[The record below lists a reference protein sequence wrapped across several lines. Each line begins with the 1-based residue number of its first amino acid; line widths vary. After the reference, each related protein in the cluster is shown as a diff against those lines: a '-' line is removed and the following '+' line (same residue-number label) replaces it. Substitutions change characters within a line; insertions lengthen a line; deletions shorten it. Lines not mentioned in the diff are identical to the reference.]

1 MKKSTSPDI
10 DDIIVRSNAEA
21 KKKSSSG
28 MSVDDLLKLIE
39 DEKNKL

>member
-28 MSVDDLLKLIE
+28 VP
-39 DEKNKL
+39 